1 MSREETR
8 QDSPVPLTAFARCQR
23 REKGTVRREAIRSRF
38 KSSQVA
44 QGRFRPLSEW
54 QLPKGQSVVT
64 AHQHGT
70 NDSGGFRKRKS
81 AKRKTLKGGTK
92 GAFEPGRTRGLG
104 RVRENLP
111 QRRRCRKRHRWPVSE
126 TQPESEEARPVAKAN
141 GRPKA
146 VADLMLSGQDAEL
159 NRRRVLT
166 WFAGRWRNHQSK
178 RAEKP
183 HSKFS
188 VARY

>member
-1 MSREETR
+1 M
-8 QDSPVPLTAFARCQR
+8 
-23 REKGTVRREAIRSRF
+23 RSRF
-38 KSSQVA
+38 KPSKVA
-44 QGRFRPLSEW
+44 QGRFRPLREW
-54 QLPKGQSVVT
+54 QLPKGQMVVT

-104 RVRENLP
+104 KVRENLP
-111 QRRRCRKRHRWPVSE
+111 QCRRCRKRHRWPVSE
-126 TQPESEEARPVAKAN
+126 TQPESEEARPVAEAN

-188 VARY
+188 IARY

>member
-1 MSREETR
+1 MTLA
-8 QDSPVPLTAFARCQR
+8 VF
-23 REKGTVRREAIRSRF
+23 
-38 KSSQVA
+38 
-44 QGRFRPLSEW
+44 
-54 QLPKGQSVVT
+54 PKG
-64 AHQHGT
+64 
-70 NDSGGFRKRKS
+70 RS
-81 AKRKTLKGGTK
+81 AKRKTPKGGTK

-126 TQPESEEARPVAKAN
+126 TQPESEEARPVAEAN
-141 GRPKA
+141 EWPKA
-146 VADLMLSGQDAEL
+146 VADLLLSGQDAEL
-159 NRRRVLT
+159 NHRRVLT

-188 VARY
+188 VARHWTALLRGRKLRLPWRIASGSRQPPARAMRLMSAREREHGELPSPTFVPVGAASAELAGTFVFLE